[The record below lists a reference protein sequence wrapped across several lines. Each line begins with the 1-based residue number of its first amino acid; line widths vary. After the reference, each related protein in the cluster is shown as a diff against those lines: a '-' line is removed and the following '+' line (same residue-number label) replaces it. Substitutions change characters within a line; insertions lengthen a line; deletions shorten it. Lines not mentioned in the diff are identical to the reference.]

1 MNYVRTKVSGQKQRL
16 IQGKYNLDL
25 TYITPR
31 IVAMGFPGSG
41 LQLIYRNNLKE
52 VADYFNE
59 THPHKF
65 LIVNISE
72 NTYDANK
79 FQGNVLHINKWQ
91 DHHAPPLHL
100 LFELIEK
107 VFGFLFISTSN
118 IVVINCNA
126 GKGRTG
132 SLICS
137 FLLYSK
143 YFTNIQDAFDY
154 YSLKRFKKGHGL
166 THASQ
171 RRYVNYFFK
180 ILQSDKYPIPVV
192 RKLKCIKINLVPYD
206 NITHI
211 VPEYYIYNNSNELLH
226 SNNKEEK
233 TPIEVVNG
241 NEIVF
246 MNLTEGITV
255 YGDILIELFHLKGIF
270 SKKKKLGRISFNT
283 SFIDVNSNEV
293 IFKLNEIDPYE
304 FIIKPNVNKQYEII
318 LIFEPRCSKDNH
330 VITTVNDLCEE
341 CREITK
347 YEIQKIGKCE
357 SIVKRFTVG
366 GYDSKKLL
374 FGRGESDVE
383 ETLQRRVTLGNID
396 DIINGVEHTRDT
408 QMSVNNVNSS
418 LISDSGR
425 KSDATKRNN
434 CVII

>member
-1 MNYVRTKVSGQKQRL
+1 MNYVRTKVSGQKQRF

-25 TYITPR
+25 SYITPR

-41 LQLIYRNNLKE
+41 LQLIYRNNIKQ
-52 VADYFNE
+52 VADFFNE
-59 THPHKF
+59 NHAQKF

-79 FQGNVLHINKWQ
+79 FQGNVLHINTWQ

-100 LFELIEK
+100 LFDLVEK
-107 VFGFLFISTSN
+107 VFGFLYISTSN
-118 IVVINCNA
+118 VVVINCNA

-143 YFTNIQDAFDY
+143 CFTNTQDAFDY

-171 RRYVNYFFK
+171 RRYVNYFFQV
-180 ILQSDKYPIPVV
+180 LQSDKYPIPIV
-192 RKLKCIKINLVPYD
+192 RKLKCIKINLVPYQ

-211 VPEYYIYNNSNELLH
+211 VPEYYIYINSNELIR
-226 SNNKEEK
+226 SNCKEEK
-233 TPIEVVNG
+233 TAIECSDG
-241 NEIVF
+241 QEIVF
-246 MNLTEGITV
+246 MNLNEGVVV

-270 SKKKKLGRISFNT
+270 SKKKKLGRVSFNT
-283 SFIDVNSNEV
+283 AFIDVNQNEV
-293 IFKLNEIDPYE
+293 TFELNEIDPHE

-341 CREITK
+341 CQAITQS
-347 YEIQKIGKCE
+347 EIQKIGKCE
-357 SIVKRFTVG
+357 SIVKRYTVSA
-366 GYDSKKLL
+366 YDKNKLL
-374 FGRGESDVE
+374 FGKKESDIE
-383 ETLQRRVTLGNID
+383 QTLQNRNSLENID
-396 DIINGVEHTRDT
+396 DIINGLESSRASSR
-408 QMSVNNVNSS
+408 MSSSVNITDKSIN
-418 LISDSGR
+418 DSY
-425 KSDATKRNN
+425 SNQNN
-434 CVII
+434 CNII